1 MRMINR
7 KSFTAED
14 AEDAEEGQNKG
25 TNDNL
30 PESEPARVVCAR
42 RGHTFLLVFLR
53 VLKGYSTLR
62 EGICVL
68 RGECV
73 FSFTPYP
80 SASTHRIV

>member
-1 MRMINR
+1 MRIINR

-14 AEDAEEGQNKG
+14 AEENQEKG
-25 TNDNL
+25 MASTGAHDPCRL
-30 PESEPARVVCAR
+30 GLGEVVV
-42 RGHTFLLVFLR
+42 GTLILSFLCVLR
-53 VLKGYSTLR
+53 
-62 EGICVL
+62 VL